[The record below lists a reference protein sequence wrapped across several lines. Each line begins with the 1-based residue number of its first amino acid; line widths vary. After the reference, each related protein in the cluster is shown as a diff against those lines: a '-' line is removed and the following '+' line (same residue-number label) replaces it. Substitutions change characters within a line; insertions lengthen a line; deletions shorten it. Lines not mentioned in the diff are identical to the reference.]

1 MGMSWMVIL
10 VLLGLA
16 VLAIGLVILVVVV
29 MATTTR
35 RRGKMNRD

>member
-1 MGMSWMVIL
+1 MVIL